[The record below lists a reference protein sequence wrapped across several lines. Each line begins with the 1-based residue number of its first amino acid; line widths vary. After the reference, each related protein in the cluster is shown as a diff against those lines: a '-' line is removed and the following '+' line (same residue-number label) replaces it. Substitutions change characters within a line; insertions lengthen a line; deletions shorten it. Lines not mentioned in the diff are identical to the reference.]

1 MRSSNRFNSLSVSF
15 ALIAALPLAAC
26 GGSEPPPAAPPP
38 APTVTASA
46 APAPPPP
53 PPPPPAVSASA
64 APEPPPPPKPKFN
77 HRQAA
82 IALFVTSLDSVELT
96 AEQKTTVEALKADLA
111 KHAEVAKE
119 PREKLKTDV
128 AAGVTAGKLDKAKI
142 DADIRA
148 LSAAVAATQP
158 ALQDDMNRLHKALT
172 PEQRKKLIETAR
184 EKGKEMHEH
193 GMAMHAHEHGDN
205 GPEHM
210 HGGMGGDHAHEQGD
224 KGPGHAHGGMG
235 GEHAHEHGDKGPEHM
250 HEHGEKGMWE
260 GPLAKLT
267 EELSLTPEQSTKLK
281 AKVEALVK
289 SEQATM
295 KEKMTA
301 TAKHLDAVG
310 TAFASDKFDA
320 KKAGVGTQAPDLV
333 ASIAKSRVAFVEAV
347 LSVLTPEQRPKFL
360 AHVEAH
366 AADMD

>member
-1 MRSSNRFNSLSVSF
+1 MRSSNRFSTLSASF

-26 GGSEPPPAAPPP
+26 GGSEPPPVAPPP

-53 PPPPPAVSASA
+53 PPPPPAVTASA

-82 IALFVTSLDSVELT
+82 IALFVTSLDSLELT

-119 PREKLKTDV
+119 PREKLQTDV

-184 EKGKEMHEH
+184 AKGKEMHEH
-193 GMAMHAHEHGDN
+193 GMAMHAHDHEHG
-205 GPEHM
+205 GPEH
-210 HGGMGGDHAHEQGD
+210 AHEHGD
-224 KGPGHAHGGMG
+224 KGP
-235 GEHAHEHGDKGPEHM
+235 EQAHEHGDKGPEHM
-250 HEHGEKGMWE
+250 HEHGDKGMWE

-267 EELSLTPEQSTKLK
+267 EELSLTPEQSAKLK

-295 KEKMTA
+295 KDKMMA

-310 TAFASDKFDA
+310 TAFESDKFDA
-320 KKAGVGTQAPDLV
+320 KKAGIGTQAPDLV

-360 AHVEAH
+360 AHVQAH
-366 AADMD
+366 ASDMD